1 MTLFFFVHF
10 LVEIINNST
19 CDIGIKSLL
28 VNRTQ
33 DTERIPVYLT
43 VKTCLDAEKYGT
55 NESTR
60 DIRDDCLFS
69 TFCIPGVV
77 KGVKWKVMK
86 LIKKCSRV
94 FGFLLFF
101 FLFTLEFYV
110 NQD

>member
-1 MTLFFFVHF
+1 MGTPLEDLSDLIRNLH
-10 LVEIINNST
+10 
-19 CDIGIKSLL
+19 
-28 VNRTQ
+28 RTQ
-33 DTERIPVYLT
+33 YIPGISVYLT
-43 VKTCLDAEKYGT
+43 TKTCSDAEKYGT

-69 TFCIPGVV
+69 TCCIPGVV